1 MVRRPTSPTR
11 TDTLVPYTTRV
22 RSAVLETRRDVE
34 LTLRLFIFLG
44 IGGADIADQMADRG
58 ARRII
63 ACKAARRCDAGQVGQ
78 ADEDRGIFGFADVL
92 LDRDRLKPRR
102 AFEVVPEPLHRIARA
117 VPQRLELAE
126 HEKQEESRVGEG
138 SRRQ

>member
-1 MVRRPTSPTR
+1 
-11 TDTLVPYTTRV
+11 
-22 RSAVLETRRDVE
+22 
-34 LTLRLFIFLG
+34 
-44 IGGADIADQMADRG
+44 MADRG

-102 AFEVVPEPLHRIARA
+102 AFEVAPDPLHRIAIE
-117 VPQRLELAE
+117 VQQRLELAE
-126 HEKQEESRVGEG
+126 DEVLVVEARSEEHTSALQ
-138 SRRQ
+138 SLMHTSSAD